1 MKIKSRWS
9 DCVNNHSIKN
19 LIRMS
24 KTLFILFFVGLLQ
37 VSAAS
42 YAQKTTLNLKMTNA
56 SIIDV
61 FEKIESQSEFRFFY
75 DNSQVDLKQNV
86 SIDMTDRKIE
96 DVLNDLFKNTNIT
109 YQVVDR
115 HILITNKVAAPL
127 EISQNELKVSGK
139 VVNAGDNQSLPGVTV
154 MVKGTTLGTITDLDG
169 NYNLVIPSDA
179 KVLSFSF
186 IGMTTQEVT
195 IGSQSVINISL
206 RENIVAFDELVV
218 IGYGTVKKS
227 DLTGSVAVVSTKELT
242 RNPSS
247 SAAQA
252 LQGRAPGV
260 LVIQNSEPGKGPSI
274 RVRGVG
280 SINSGSNPI
289 YIVDGVQTGDINGI
303 QPQEIENM
311 QVLKDASATAI
322 YGANG
327 SNGVIIITTKR
338 GKPGKAQINLNT
350 YVGFNM
356 APKQYDMM
364 NADQYSAFYSELYG
378 KGDPDYNQPEY
389 NQPFR
394 ERYYGK
400 GWQKGTNWQDQM
412 FTTGLTQNYHLSIAG
427 GGDNSNYNVSLGYL
441 DEDGTVIK
449 TTAKRYTIRANSDF
463 KLGKHIKIG
472 ESVSMN
478 YGTGETPMTNQ
489 IGIYD
494 LISSPLLKVY
504 NPFYK
509 GGFESSQTMYWD
521 DADGNLQQGA
531 GPAEYTGIHYRNT
544 LKNDKPNQLAAP
556 SLGDNRTYDLG
567 TRANV
572 YLQIDFTDWLMY
584 KVTPAA
590 EIGYGRSKEWMPQF
604 EGNRAPGSAS
614 LSEGYYENISLKMEN
629 QLLFNKKFNDIHNV
643 QATGVQLVRSDR
655 NNSISGAKSGFDYEQ
670 LNTLANGA
678 GSSVLRGYSSDY
690 KMSSYLGRVIYDYK
704 GKYFA
709 TGSYR
714 SDGVSVFAPS
724 NRRGEFVA
732 ASVAWKINEDF
743 FKNVEEIDALKV
755 RFGWGQTGNS
765 EIGGGFQYNDLITEA
780 TEFSPVFG
788 NDQHI
793 ARAQYGLY
801 GFGSKEIH
809 WEAAEMLNL
818 GMDLNMF
825 KNKLQVSAEYYIKNN
840 KGLLV
845 KIPTSSIFGKVNG
858 EPWVNTGNIQN
869 RGVEL
874 SLQWRDNIGEFKYGI
889 ISNFTTIKNEVRYL
903 PVSDITNGPSDTEG
917 YNRTIEGHSIG
928 ALYGFVSEGIIQLD
942 ESNYVRGTDGDFQ
955 KVLDSEGVWTGDYKG
970 YLHAT
975 HAATNIPQPGD
986 IRYSDLNGDGDVT
999 PLDRTIIGK
1008 TIPAINYS
1016 FGFDCSYKSFDF
1028 NIFLYGVGDFDIYN
1042 RQRAALSSM
1051 NSQDMDHNK
1060 LNSYAQNHWT
1070 PENAST
1076 NYVRVDLSN
1085 INVNDRISTFWI
1097 EDGSFLRVKDIQLGF
1112 TLSKN
1117 SCARLGVGS
1126 LRLYANAS
1134 NIYCFTNYKG
1144 RDPEG
1149 FMSTKPTDGGKDNGG
1164 YSMPRTFTGGLQIG
1178 F

>member
-1 MKIKSRWS
+1 
-9 DCVNNHSIKN
+9 
-19 LIRMS
+19 MS
-24 KTLFILFFVGLLQ
+24 KIIFLLFFVGLLQ

-61 FEKIESQSEFRFFY
+61 FEKIENQSEFRFFY

-96 DVLNDLFKNTNIT
+96 DVLNDLFKSTNIT
-109 YQVVDR
+109 YEVLDR
-115 HILITNKVAAPL
+115 HILITNKVAVPL
-127 EISQNELKVSGK
+127 EISQNELKISGK
-139 VVNAGDNQSLPGVTV
+139 VINADDKQSLPGVTV
-154 MVKGTTLGTITDLDG
+154 VVKGTTMGTVTDMDG
-169 NYNLVIPSDA
+169 NYNLVIPSTG
-179 KVLSFSF
+179 KVLVFSF
-186 IGMTTQEVT
+186 IGMTTQEIA
-195 IGSQSVINISL
+195 IGNQSLINVSL
-206 RENIVAFDELVV
+206 RQDIVSVDEIVV

-247 SAAQA
+247 SAAEA
-252 LQGRAPGV
+252 LQGKAPGV
-260 LVIQNSEPGKGPSI
+260 LVIQNSEPGKGATI

-289 YIVDGVQTGDINGI
+289 YIVDGVQQGDINGI

-356 APKQYDMM
+356 APEQYDMM

-378 KGDPDYNQPEY
+378 KGDPAYNQPEY

-394 ERYYGK
+394 EKYYGN
-400 GWQKGTNWQDQM
+400 GWQKGTNWQDEM
-412 FTTGLTQNYHLSIAG
+412 FKTGLTQNYHLSIAG
-427 GGDNSNYNVSLGYL
+427 GGDNSSYNVSLGYL

-449 TTAKRYTIRANSDF
+449 TSAKRYTIRANSDF
-463 KLGKHIKIG
+463 TLGKHVKIG
-472 ESVSMN
+472 ESISMN
-478 YGTGETPMTNQ
+478 YRTGETPMTNQ

-494 LISSPLLKVY
+494 LISSPLMKVY

-509 GGFESSQTMYWD
+509 GGFESCQTMYWE

-531 GPAEYTGIHYRNT
+531 FPDNYAGPEYRNT

-556 SLGDNRTYDLG
+556 SLGDDRSYGLG

-572 YLQIDFTDWLMY
+572 YLQIDFTKWLMY

-590 EIGYGRSKEWMPQF
+590 EIGYGRSKAWMPRF

-614 LSEGYYENISLKMEN
+614 LSEGYYENISLNMEN
-629 QLLFNKKFNDIHNV
+629 QLLFNKKFNDIHNL
-643 QATGVQLVRSDR
+643 QATAVYLVRSDK
-655 NNSISGAKSGFDYEQ
+655 NNSISGAASGFDYEQ
-670 LNTLANGA
+670 LNTLANAG
-678 GSSVLRGYSSDY
+678 GSSVLKGYSSEY

-704 GKYFA
+704 SKYFA

-724 NRRGEFVA
+724 YRRGEFVA

-743 FKNVEEIDALKV
+743 FKNVEQIDALKV
-755 RFGWGQTGNS
+755 RVGWGQTGNS
-765 EIGGGFQYNDLITEA
+765 DIGGGFQYNDLITEA

-801 GFGSKEIH
+801 GFGSKSIH
-809 WEAAEMLNL
+809 WEAAEMLNY
-818 GMDLNMF
+818 GIDLNMF
-825 KNKLQVSAEYYIKNN
+825 KNKIQASAEYYIKSN

-845 KIPTSSIFGKVNG
+845 KIPTSAIFGKVNG

-874 SLQWRDNIGEFKYGI
+874 SLQWRDKIGAFNYGF
-889 ISNFTTIKNEVRYL
+889 ISNFTTIKNEVISL
-903 PVSDITNGPSDTEG
+903 PVSDITPSSDDVAG

-942 ESNYVRGTDGDFQ
+942 ESNYTRGTDGNFQ
-955 KVLDSEGVWTGDYKG
+955 QDANGQYLG
-970 YLHAT
+970 YLHST
-975 HAATNIPQPGD
+975 HATNTPQPGD
-986 IRYSDLNGDGDVT
+986 IKYSDLNGDGDVT

-1008 TIPAINYS
+1008 TIPSFNYS
-1016 FGFDCSYKSFDF
+1016 LGFDCSYKSFDF

-1042 RQRAALSSM
+1042 RQRAGLSSM

-1060 LNSYAQNHWT
+1060 LNSFAQNHWT
-1070 PENAST
+1070 LENAST
-1076 NYVRVDLSN
+1076 DYVRVDPSN

-1097 EDGSFLRVKDIQLGF
+1097 EDGSFLRVKDIQLGY

-1126 LRLYANAS
+1126 VRLYANGS
-1134 NIYCFTNYKG
+1134 NLYCFTNYKG

-1149 FMSTKPTDGGKDNGG
+1149 SMSTDPLDGGKDNGS